1 MEIEK
6 VMKRTFILSAAILV
20 AVFSVGFSKE
30 YTATSTEDSIKFTPI
45 EPEYWIDTYLSP
57 LQQDT
62 IKVLLW
68 SNVLQKYIDSI
79 PDVTTMASTMDW
91 SYWFMENEVE
101 SVVFLKGHEPL
112 RIPYALGLYYCGVLE
127 EGGQRAIAIVP
138 SYIITTDFIPC
149 TIYSL
154 KGGQWEEVKSFTTT
168 PSLFYGEEEPEL
180 SEDWLVQKEG
190 RWMYRDYLDY
200 LKEEDTTLH
209 YVF

>member
-1 MEIEK
+1 MKIEK
-6 VMKRTFILSAAILV
+6 VMRRTFILSAAILV

-45 EPEYWIDTYLSP
+45 EPEFWTDTYLSP
-57 LQQDT
+57 SQQDT

-79 PDVTTMASTMDW
+79 PDVTAMESTMDW

-112 RIPYALGLYYCGVLE
+112 RIPDAVGLYYCGVLE
-127 EGGQRAIAIVP
+127 EGGQRAVAIVP

-149 TIYSL
+149 TIYAL
-154 KGGQWEEVKSFTTT
+154 EGGRCEEVKSFTTT

-180 SEDWLVQKEG
+180 SEDWLVQKDG
-190 RWMYRDYLDY
+190 RWLYRDYLDY

>member
-1 MEIEK
+1 
-6 VMKRTFILSAAILV
+6 MKRTLILSVAILI

-57 LQQDT
+57 SQQDT

-112 RIPYALGLYYCGVLE
+112 RIPDAIGLYYCGVLE
-127 EGGQRAIAIVP
+127 ERGQRAVAIVP
-138 SYIITTDFIPC
+138 GYIITTDFIPC

-154 KGGQWEEVKSFTTT
+154 EGGRWEEVKSFTTT